1 MSLNDWRQ
9 APEGPFDDRQ
19 VVPVARMVKP
29 DLEHQLVLDAVARSK
44 PMPKKKSTRTKKK
57 EPRKMKVQTVEELTV
72 MVLAVSENDYSDLV
86 KSLDKLS
93 HKSLEQLQALLIKLD
108 KGES

>member
-1 MSLNDWRQ
+1 
-9 APEGPFDDRQ
+9 
-19 VVPVARMVKP
+19 
-29 DLEHQLVLDAVARSK
+29 
-44 PMPKKKSTRTKKK
+44 
-57 EPRKMKVQTVEELTV
+57 MKVQTVEELTV